1 MGQPLTIPPGF
12 EKLPVR
18 EQLEYVQTLW
28 KRIGEGQAEI
38 PSPEWHAEVV
48 EKRLA
53 DYRADPASATAWED
67 LRGEL
72 VTRFDR
78 PR

>member
-1 MGQPLTIPPGF
+1 MGQPLSIPPGF

-18 EQLEYVQTLW
+18 QQLEYVQALW

-38 PSPEWHAEVV
+38 PSPDWHAEVV

-53 DYRADPASATAWED
+53 EYRADPASALAWED

-72 VTRFDR
+72 LARFGR
-78 PR
+78 RR